1 MSAGHCDRHPVLPRD
16 RSQLLE
22 RIRRI
27 EGQVRGIGRMIE
39 EDRYCVDV
47 LVQIAAA
54 RSALDNLGML
64 VLEGHVKGCV
74 AQALREGQGDE
85 AVRELLEV
93 VRKFLR

>member
-54 RSALDNLGML
+54 RSA
-64 VLEGHVKGCV
+64 
-74 AQALREGQGDE
+74 
-85 AVRELLEV
+85 
-93 VRKFLR
+93 

>member
-1 MSAGHCDRHPVLPRD
+1 MSARCDRRPVLPRD
-16 RSQLLE
+16 RSELLE

>member
-1 MSAGHCDRHPVLPRD
+1 MSAHCDCHPVLPRN
-16 RSQLLE
+16 RSGLLE

-39 EDRYCVDV
+39 EDRYCVDI

-74 AQALREGQGDE
+74 AQALRDGRGEE